1 MQMNRGA
8 SLTVRLTENPGYSE
22 FTPQGK
28 INPRLFNHWFH
39 FRTEQWGMQVSV
51 SKADYENIDRQF
63 IVVIYIYISLQTGS
77 PYGFF
82 QDLL

>member
-39 FRTEQWGMQVSV
+39 FHTEQWGMQVSEFSV
-51 SKADYENIDRQF
+51 KVAYNIHYELKSHENTIN
-63 IVVIYIYISLQTGS
+63 
-77 PYGFF
+77 
-82 QDLL
+82 